1 MRTLEW
7 GSRTYIMG
15 IINITPDSFSGDGVM
30 VGGDLVADSL
40 QIAEGF
46 IRDGADILDLGAESS
61 RPGAQPVPLEEEKQR
76 LMPVLKAIRQAFPD
90 ILISVDTCKAQTAD
104 ACLSSGAD
112 WINDIYGLK
121 GDPQMARVVADH
133 HASVIIMH
141 NRSQAA
147 AVADHDRLG
156 RSYQAADYGDI
167 IHDIREDLNVSLQ
180 IAGEA
185 GIPAGSII
193 LDPGLGFGKS
203 VAHNLEIINRL
214 GELREAGCP
223 LLIGPSRK
231 SFIGL
236 TLDLPVEERLEGTA
250 AVVAIGIAHGADII
264 RVHDIHP
271 MARVA
276 RMADAIIRKTGQAVQ
291 PDHPAA

>member
-30 VGGDLVADSL
+30 VGGDLVSDSIQL
-40 QIAEGF
+40 AEDF
-46 IRDGADILDLGAESS
+46 IRNGADILDLGAESS
-61 RPGAQPVPLEEEKQR
+61 RPGAQPVPFEEEKQR
-76 LMPVLKAIRQAFPD
+76 LLPALQAIRRAFPD

-104 ACLSSGAD
+104 ACLSSDAD

-121 GDPQMARVVADH
+121 GDPQMARVVADYN
-133 HASVIIMH
+133 AGVIIMH

-156 RSYQAADYGDI
+156 RSYRAADYGDVI
-167 IHDIREDLNVSLQ
+167 RDIREDLDASLQ
-180 IAGEA
+180 IAHEA
-185 GIPAGSII
+185 GISPGSIV

-203 VAHNLEIINRL
+203 VAHNLEILNRL
-214 GELREAGCP
+214 GELRDAGCP

-231 SFIGL
+231 SFIGKSL
-236 TLDLPVEERLEGTA
+236 GLPVEERLA
-250 AVVAIGIAHGADII
+250 ASIAAGVLAAWNGAKIV
-264 RVHDIHP
+264 RVHDVKETVH
-271 MARVA
+271 
-276 RMADAIIRKTGQAVQ
+276 AIGMVDRIRDYRGRQC
-291 PDHPAA
+291 